1 MDEIWII
8 EQETKYGT
16 DVILLSDKPT
26 RKQLDEMT
34 ERTKKECD
42 LSEVFTNITRSM
54 AVNNIPKTKSYL
66 KGEENG

>member
-1 MDEIWII
+1 MSKIWIV

-26 RKQLDEMT
+26 RQQLDKMT
-34 ERTKKECD
+34 ENAKEECD
-42 LSEVFTNITRSM
+42 LSEVSTDIVRSM
-54 AVNNIPKTKSYL
+54 DVNNIPKTKSYL